1 MAISPLDPIAAETHD
16 ALASTATAAASA
28 PTLDLE
34 KRGYQ
39 IFPTLSPGDIKHM
52 LRFGQARTYQDGEPV
67 IEAGKTC
74 YGLMLVLKGAITMY
88 RTNGLDDPLLF
99 ITHTVGQFA
108 GEVAQLSGRSPLANG
123 YAAGT
128 TEVLV
133 VPPESL
139 RALLVA
145 HADLGERIVRALIL
159 RRVGL
164 IEQNSGGPTIIGAR
178 SQGRVHALQSFLS
191 ANGHP
196 YSVIDP
202 ADDPRAADLIALHQ
216 ASGDDLPLVVCPD
229 GAIKKNPTVVDMGR
243 CLGMLPELSEDKV
256 WDVIVVGAGPA
267 GLATAVY
274 AASEGLSVL
283 ALETRAYG
291 GQAGA
296 SARIENYLGFP
307 TGISGGALAG
317 RAYVQA
323 QKFGVEIA
331 IPAPTGRLICDT
343 WPLQVEMCGSYQKL
357 KARTVVLSCGAR
369 YRRPSLANLKQFEG
383 KGVYYW
389 ASPIEAKL
397 CRSEEI
403 VLVGGGNS
411 AGQAAVFLSGHA
423 SKVHMLIRRDS
434 LAATMSSYLIERIEA
449 TPNIELHTHSEIVA
463 LEGNDDG
470 LKQIRVRNAKT
481 EQETDYDVC
490 RVFLFIGADP
500 NTAWLSDCGVEVDD
514 HGFIRTGFDVAK
526 AQCRANFENGVYP
539 RELPSRAA
547 LETSVPGVFAIGD
560 VRAASTKRVAA
571 AVGEGAAVVS
581 QIHQFLA
588 NLPADKRALAAEPAQ
603 VPVQA

>member
-1 MAISPLDPIAAETHD
+1 MATTSSDLLPELTPDEPS
-16 ALASTATAAASA
+16 LAAAHH
-28 PTLDLE
+28 LE
-34 KRGYQ
+34 QRQ
-39 IFPTLSPGDIKHM
+39 HQMFPTLSAADIRHM
-52 LRFGQARTYQDGEPV
+52 QRFGHVACFRDGDM
-67 IEAGKTC
+67 IFEAGKTSF
-74 YGLMLVLKGAITMY
+74 GLMLVLKGGIRVDRY
-88 RTNGLDDPLLF
+88 DGLGNTSYVT
-99 ITHTVGQFA
+99 THQVGQFS
-108 GEVAQLSGRSPLANG
+108 GEVAQLSGRPSLGNG
-123 YAAGT
+123 HAVGEV
-128 TEVLV
+128 EVLV
-133 VPPESL
+133 LPSESL

-145 HADLGERIVRALIL
+145 HAELGERIVRALIL

-164 IEQNSGGPTIIGAR
+164 IEQASGGPVIVGPR
-178 SQGRVHALQSFLS
+178 GHGRIHTLQTFLA

-196 YSVIDP
+196 HMVLDP
-202 ADDPRAADLIALHQ
+202 EHDKQAADLMAHYQ
-216 ASGDDLPLVVCPD
+216 PRAEELPLVVCPD
-229 GAIKKNPTVVDMGR
+229 GVVKKNPSVVDIGR
-243 CLGMLPELSEDKV
+243 CLGMLPELDTDKV

-307 TGISGGALAG
+307 TGVSGRALAG

-331 IPAPTGRLICDT
+331 IPAPAGRLICDT
-343 WPLQVEMCGSYQKL
+343 YPLQVEMCGSLQRL

-389 ASPIEAKL
+389 ASPVEAKL
-397 CRSEEI
+397 CKTEEI

-411 AGQAAVFLSGHA
+411 AGQAAVFLSGYA
-423 SKVHMLIRRDS
+423 SKVHMLIRKDS
-434 LAATMSSYLIERIEA
+434 LSSTMSSYLIERIQA
-449 TPNIELHTHSEIVA
+449 TPNIELHTCTEIVA
-463 LEGNDDG
+463 LEGDEDG
-470 LKQIRVRNAKT
+470 LRQVRVRNAKT
-481 EQETDYDVC
+481 EQECDYDVC

-500 NTAWLSDCGVEVDD
+500 NTGWLDDCGVDVDA
-514 HGFIRTGFDVAK
+514 HGFIRTGFDVTK
-526 AQCRANFENGVYP
+526 AQCRANFANGVYP
-539 RELPSRAA
+539 KDLPSRAA

-560 VRAASTKRVAA
+560 VRATSTKRVAA

-588 NLPADKRALAAEPAQ
+588 ALPVDKLRS
-603 VPVQA
+603 

>member
-1 MAISPLDPIAAETHD
+1 MATTSSDLLPELTPDEPS
-16 ALASTATAAASA
+16 LAAAHN
-28 PTLDLE
+28 LE
-34 KRGYQ
+34 QRQ
-39 IFPTLSPGDIKHM
+39 HQMFPTLSAADVRHM
-52 LRFGQARTYQDGEPV
+52 QRFGHVACFRDGDM
-67 IEAGKTC
+67 IFEAGKTSF
-74 YGLMLVLKGAITMY
+74 GLMLVLKGGIRVDRY
-88 RTNGLDDPLLF
+88 DGLGNTSYVT
-99 ITHTVGQFA
+99 THQVGQFS
-108 GEVAQLSGRSPLANG
+108 GEVAQLSGRPSLGNG
-123 YAAGT
+123 HAVGEV
-128 TEVLV
+128 EVLV
-133 VPPESL
+133 LPSESL

-145 HADLGERIVRALIL
+145 HAELGERIVRALIL

-164 IEQNSGGPTIIGAR
+164 IEQASGGPVIVGPR
-178 SQGRVHALQSFLS
+178 GHGRIHTLQTFLA

-196 YSVIDP
+196 HMVLDP
-202 ADDPRAADLIALHQ
+202 EHDKQAADLMAHYQ
-216 ASGDDLPLVVCPD
+216 PRAEELPLVVCPD
-229 GAIKKNPTVVDMGR
+229 GVVKKNPSVVDIGR
-243 CLGMLPELSEDKV
+243 CLGMLPELDTDKV

-307 TGISGGALAG
+307 TGVSGRALAG

-331 IPAPTGRLICDT
+331 IPAPAGRLICDT
-343 WPLQVEMCGSYQKL
+343 YPLQVEMCGSLQRL

-389 ASPIEAKL
+389 ASPVEAKL
-397 CRSEEI
+397 CKTEEI

-411 AGQAAVFLSGHA
+411 AGQAAVFLSGYA
-423 SKVHMLIRRDS
+423 SKVHMLIRKDS
-434 LAATMSSYLIERIEA
+434 LSSTMSSYLIERIQA
-449 TPNIELHTHSEIVA
+449 TPNIELHTCTEIVA
-463 LEGNDDG
+463 LEGDEDG
-470 LKQIRVRNAKT
+470 LRQVRVRNAKT
-481 EQETDYDVC
+481 EQECDYDIC

-500 NTAWLSDCGVEVDD
+500 NTGWLDDCGVDVDA
-514 HGFIRTGFDVAK
+514 HGFIRTGFDVTK
-526 AQCRANFENGVYP
+526 AQCRANFANGVYP
-539 RELPSRAA
+539 KDLPSRAA

-560 VRAASTKRVAA
+560 VRATSTKRVAA

-588 NLPADKRALAAEPAQ
+588 NLPVDKLRS
-603 VPVQA
+603 